1 MKEFFKKLNNCVPK
15 KMLRFWAVTEFHI
28 SRCFFLGD
36 PDCCSILL
44 TSLYFRKLVGSANEK
59 DQTHIIRYPSNET
72 RQYTALNQ
80 YNFKGPVKPASLQY
94 EYDD

>member
-1 MKEFFKKLNNCVPK
+1 M
-15 KMLRFWAVTEFHI
+15 
-28 SRCFFLGD
+28 FFLSD

-59 DQTHIIRYPSNET
+59 YQTHIIRYPSNET